1 MEFKLVYGNHHHGAI
16 QIYDTLMLI
25 KHGLESIGH
34 KVDLEKNM
42 TPGKTNILV
51 EFFTYDFVEVAREFS
66 NVPGTEFIVVATE
79 FITGDT
85 FNNFE
90 GNKLEG
96 TEDMQGQYAALRPWK
111 KRFRTFGLVYELSR
125 AVWHLSEHQ
134 VENYRQSLQADN
146 IFYLP
151 HGYLPAMERV
161 VDKPWQHKD
170 IDILFTGTRTPYRD
184 AILATL
190 EQAGLNIKQLPVLT
204 PEFIRE
210 DWVARSKLALNIRQ
224 NSQWQYPSNSRFYY
238 HLVNASPLL
247 SEACPLSCDLTPY
260 IEHVSAEDM
269 LDKCKEMLGLREGL
283 KEHALMARDRFR
295 DTMPMAPMIERLLDE
310 TYASSI

>member
-34 KVDLEKNM
+34 KVDLEQNM

-66 NVPGTEFIVVATE
+66 NIPGTEFIIVATE

-90 GNKLEG
+90 GKSLG
-96 TEDMQGQYAALRPWK
+96 GSEDEQGQYAALRPWK

-134 VENYRQSLQADN
+134 VDTYRQSLHADN
-146 IFYLP
+146 VFYLP
-151 HGYLPAMERV
+151 HGYLKAMERV
-161 VDKPWQHKD
+161 VGKPWRHKD

-184 AILATL
+184 ALLAKL
-190 EQAGLNIKQLPVLT
+190 EVSGLNVKQLPVLT

-224 NSQWQYPSNSRFYY
+224 NAQWQYRRRCCRKAV
-238 HLVNASPLL
+238 HSPV
-247 SEACPLSCDLTPY
+247 T
-260 IEHVSAEDM
+260 
-269 LDKCKEMLGLREGL
+269 
-283 KEHALMARDRFR
+283 
-295 DTMPMAPMIERLLDE
+295 
-310 TYASSI
+310 